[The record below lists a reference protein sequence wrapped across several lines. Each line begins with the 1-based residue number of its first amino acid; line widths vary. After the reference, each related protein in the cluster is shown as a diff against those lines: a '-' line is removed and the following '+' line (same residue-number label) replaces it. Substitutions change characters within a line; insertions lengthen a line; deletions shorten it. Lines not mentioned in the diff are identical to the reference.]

1 MNGCKSMLLLCLLP
15 LFAMAADD
23 VNVIQARMAE
33 RLPSINKMK
42 NAQAVGEDNAGF
54 LHVLKDDQA
63 GTALIKAENKDR
75 KQVYELIAGQTGA
88 TAEVVGKRR
97 ALHIAKRSASG
108 VMIQDTKGKWAPKS

>member
-23 VNVIQARMAE
+23 VKVIQARMAE

-42 NAQAVGEDNAGF
+42 NAQAVGEDKAGF
-54 LHVLKDDQA
+54 LSVLKDDQA
-63 GTALIKAENKDR
+63 DTALIKTENKDR